1 MESSTY
7 KEALKSWGM
16 NDLIQK
22 EEERREVRRGQ
33 RVRMSHGEEEDK
45 VLGNTQHQK
54 KVQRKIYGNKML

>member
-1 MESSTY
+1 LESSTY

-22 EEERREVRRGQ
+22 EERREVRRGQ
-33 RVRMSHGEEEDK
+33 RVRMSQGEDEDK

-54 KVQRKIYGNKML
+54 KVLRKIHGNKML

>member
-22 EEERREVRRGQ
+22 EERREVRRGQ
-33 RVRMSHGEEEDK
+33 RVRMSQGEDEDK

-54 KVQRKIYGNKML
+54 KVLRKIHGNKML